1 MMVTGIGL
9 MNARGSN
16 AGTTESHS
24 NPEGALDHLSIR
36 WPDDVDPGIGR
47 HSGLLCDGD
56 GAADQNAHQHS
67 HKNRGIPHCVSPTA
81 AGHTHACRCECY
93 DTSHRS
99 EGPAFAIQARLTNG
113 RSIASRC
120 HAPQAARELRPP
132 GEPVSDLQVAA
143 LKRFSV
149 GIRPWQCIATV
160 LAVCDASGAPNA
172 NASQPDA
179 VFGPCGI
186 CHSVGP
192 NAAGGVG
199 PPLNGI
205 VGKRWA
211 TYATFAYSAGLVAGR
226 ESGRLWDEAAL
237 DAWIEKPR
245 AVVPDTKM
253 TFPGLADRKARQAII
268 GYLRRFDE
276 AGQAQ

>member
-1 MMVTGIGL
+1 
-9 MNARGSN
+9 MNG
-16 AGTTESHS
+16 
-24 NPEGALDHLSIR
+24 
-36 WPDDVDPGIGR
+36 
-47 HSGLLCDGD
+47 
-56 GAADQNAHQHS
+56 Q
-67 HKNRGIPHCVSPTA
+67 
-81 AGHTHACRCECY
+81 
-93 DTSHRS
+93 
-99 EGPAFAIQARLTNG
+99 
-113 RSIASRC
+113 SIASRC
-120 HAPQAARELRPP
+120 HAPQAARELRPS
-132 GEPVSDLQVAA
+132 GERVSDLQVAA
-143 LKRFSV
+143 LKRYSV
-149 GIRPWQCIATV
+149 GIRAMAVACIATV

-172 NASQPDA
+172 SASQPDA

-192 NAAGGVG
+192 NAAVGVG

-211 TYATFAYSAGLVAGR
+211 SYATFAYSAGLVAGR

-253 TFPGLADRKARQAII
+253 MFPGLADRKARQAII